1 MYETGDLTSRS
12 RRRVFQGFRVSSLF
26 KRKAKS
32 SGCGENEV
40 RYLLTYSYSFGLA
53 INSSTCTDCCVQ
65 QLREY
70 NTCSSG
76 SGGILP
82 EVSI

>member
-1 MYETGDLTSRS
+1 MYETGDPTRRS
-12 RRRVFQGFRVSSLF
+12 RRRVFQGFRLSSLF

-53 INSSTCTDCCVQ
+53 INSSTCIDCCVQ

-70 NTCSSG
+70 NTCSG